1 MAVKKK
7 VKLKKGAF
15 QILFWIV
22 SIVFIL
28 IILCIFIIKFVVGS
42 INHNDNLKMGEYII
56 ENNDTENGLYRVDSN
71 YVFKGNDSFNY
82 VKYGNMIFRIIRIY
96 KDGSMDIVL
105 DNKINSLYYGDD
117 YNYIESD
124 IHKYINDEF
133 LSFIDIKDLNKTPL
147 CMDKIEDINS
157 ISCNRIDFSSYV
169 RLPSLI
175 DYMDSLDG
183 ADTYLNNGTLLSS
196 YSSNYVW
203 NIDDGISKT
212 SIENPLYV
220 YPVITLNN
228 KVQYISGDGSLE
240 NPYIINN
247 NSYVGAYVL
256 IDNDRYVVIDED
268 NGKIK
273 LMLVTDSFLFRKK
286 YDSKI
291 LDYLND
297 DYYYS
302 LSYKKI
308 LEKFNISFGNYDK
321 DYEKTTSKKK
331 KVYVGIP
338 TISDIKI
345 DDSVVDYYLI
355 NSKSDDEIYYYN
367 NGLKVISKDISMK
380 LRSVIMIK
388 KSKISTGDG
397 SYDNPYV
404 VEVK

>member
-1 MAVKKK
+1 MVVKKN

-22 SIVFIL
+22 SILFIL
-28 IILCIFIIKFVVGS
+28 VILCIFIIKFVHGNGNNSSS
-42 INHNDNLKMGEYII
+42 ITISEYIVK
-56 ENNDTENGLYRVDSN
+56 NSSNENGLYKIDSN
-71 YVFKGNDSFNY
+71 QVFKGDDSLNY
-82 VKYGNMIFRIIRIY
+82 LKYGNLVFRIIRIY

-105 DNKINSLYYGDD
+105 DNKINSLYYGED

-133 LSFIDIKDLNKTPL
+133 LSLLDTDDLNKTPI
-147 CMDKIEDINS
+147 CMDKISDINS
-157 ISCNRIDFSSYV
+157 ISCDKIDFSSYV

-175 DYMDSLDG
+175 DYMDSLEEES
-183 ADTYLNNGTLLSS
+183 TYLNNNTLLSS
-196 YSSNYVW
+196 YSSSYVW
-203 NIDDGISKT
+203 MINDKLSTKNID
-212 SIENPLYV
+212 NPFYI
-220 YPVITLNN
+220 YPVVTLNN
-228 KVQYISGDGSLE
+228 GNEYVSGDGSKD

-247 NSYVGAYVL
+247 KSYVGSYVI
-256 IDNDRYVVIDED
+256 IDKDKYVVIDED

-297 DYYYS
+297 DYYES

-321 DYEKTTSKKK
+321 DYEDISSKKK

-338 TISDIKI
+338 SISDIKI
-345 DDSVVDYYLI
+345 DDSVIDYYLI
-355 NSKSDDEIYYYN
+355 NSRDENNIYYYN

-380 LRSVIMIK
+380 LRPVIMIK
-388 KSKISTGDG
+388 KSKIDTGDG
-397 SYDNPYV
+397 SYDNPYI